1 MLIQPYAVSRKDG
14 NVITAASWRGTGTL
28 LVFNT
33 ILEQIIEAK
42 LQGVCMRDIDE
53 DGDYDD
59 YRKVVDL
66 EWPTKKIDE
75 YGKKKGWLA
84 VCELLSPYHDDL
96 IAEADGDKESLCE
109 AYTINDEFYKCVIAA
124 PRELQKR
131 TVLTREEHEAR

>member
-1 MLIQPYAVSRKDG
+1 MLYAFAD
-14 NVITAASWRGTGTL
+14 ASEPTL
-28 LVFNT
+28 LVT
-33 ILEQIIEAK
+33 PEKEDATARYRLLSK

-59 YRKVVDL
+59 YRKAVDL
-66 EWPTKKIDE
+66 EWSTKKIDE

-96 IAEADGDKESLCE
+96 IAEADGDKESWCE
-109 AYTINDEFYKCVIAA
+109 GYTINDEFYKCVIAA